1 MQAETAVGRD
11 ATLLLTHA
19 NALGKGG
26 FRRRHCRGRAAAS
39 QCGRNPG
46 QRGGRVRCRNVGKAG
61 NGKARLERDHTFAGT
76 VSVADGTLALLGGN
90 HFFRQVNLHDGAVLE
105 LGQDASAGN
114 ALINMEGRSGTIRAL
129 NDLQWSNAISL
140 GRERGVLDTN
150 GRTVTAGG
158 TISGQ
163 GLLAVTGGGTLNIRR
178 ENTYAGGTV
187 ITGSGALRRA
197 SGTRVVLGEGGERG
211 LGAGL
216 VTLQGGS
223 LLELAFSDKTFFNRL
238 AGTAAETVLVSG
250 RGVTLDADNSAFA
263 GTWEITGGALAAG
276 TLWDAASPDHVLN
289 NLGTGSS
296 IFLNGGELTLSERM
310 RKTRTC
316 CLPTSCPATAFF
328 MPCWARRTAGS
339 SLTRTVRRR
348 RGIPLREHWT

>member
-1 MQAETAVGRD
+1 M
-11 ATLLLTHA
+11 
-19 NALGKGG
+19 
-26 FRRRHCRGRAAAS
+26 
-39 QCGRNPG
+39 
-46 QRGGRVRCRNVGKAG
+46 
-61 NGKARLERDHTFAGT
+61 
-76 VSVADGTLALLGGN
+76 
-90 HFFRQVNLHDGAVLE
+90 
-105 LGQDASAGN
+105 
-114 ALINMEGRSGTIRAL
+114 

-263 GTWEITGGALAAG
+263 GTWEITAGALG
-276 TLWDAASPDHVLN
+276 
-289 NLGTGSS
+289 
-296 IFLNGGELTLSERM
+296 
-310 RKTRTC
+310 
-316 CLPTSCPATAFF
+316 
-328 MPCWARRTAGS
+328 RRT
-339 SLTRTVRRR
+339 LRTRLLRTMFSTISARQFHFPER
-348 RGIPLREHWT
+348 RGADPLRNECGRRGPAVCQQAVRQRHSSCRAGHAGQPVLL